1 MNKLIIFVNDVVKP
15 FLQQKERQRFLTGAL
30 SAFILQIFGVGG
42 AYLIQVLLANWMD
55 GAEFGSYIYTYNWA
69 NLLAI
74 FGGLGLTLSVLKF
87 VPDYIA
93 NNDWGR
99 LRGAILAF
107 SIIVVVGSIGIST
120 LAYIMFSLFPPKD
133 ILLITLLLG
142 LLMIP
147 LVALSV
153 LYTEILRGMDFII
166 FAYAPLSVGQH
177 ILLIIFAG
185 GVFYALN
192 NLFSYQVVMLWGIVL
207 SLIVLFQIITIL
219 HKLPIESRGVSR
231 IYELKEW
238 MQTSLPML
246 FIRGASVLMDR
257 IDILMVG
264 FLLGAVPTGIYAVA
278 SRTANL
284 TSFALSAVNAVTA
297 PRISPLYNQG
307 KMDELERIAK
317 RATIISMSVSLVFF
331 IGLVL
336 AADLLLS
343 FFGPEFLV
351 GKQIL
356 IILGV
361 AQLINASVGP
371 VGFLMHLTNHQNISG
386 RIYGISVVLNC
397 VLNLLFIQG
406 LNMGIEGA
414 AWGTAITLV
423 FQNLWMLWAVRQN
436 LNINPLPFG

>member
-1 MNKLIIFVNDVVKP
+1 
-15 FLQQKERQRFLTGAL
+15 
-30 SAFILQIFGVGG
+30 
-42 AYLIQVLLANWMD
+42 
-55 GAEFGSYIYTYNWA
+55 
-69 NLLAI
+69 
-74 FGGLGLTLSVLKF
+74 
-87 VPDYIA
+87 
-93 NNDWGR
+93 
-99 LRGAILAF
+99 
-107 SIIVVVGSIGIST
+107 
-120 LAYIMFSLFPPKD
+120 
-133 ILLITLLLG
+133 
-142 LLMIP
+142 
-147 LVALSV
+147 
-153 LYTEILRGMDFII
+153 
-166 FAYAPLSVGQH
+166 
-177 ILLIIFAG
+177 
-185 GVFYALN
+185 
-192 NLFSYQVVMLWGIVL
+192 
-207 SLIVLFQIITIL
+207 
-219 HKLPIESRGVSR
+219 
-231 IYELKEW
+231 

-297 PRISPLYNQG
+297 PRISPLYNQD

-414 AWGTAITLV
+414 AWGTAITIV